1 MSEFTLCKCKP
12 LAFKTLHLQ
21 SEQIKFNAM
30 ASTGTSAL
38 KRSKPN
44 YIYSI
49 VGVAIVLFIMGI
61 MGWLFL
67 NLQSIGDSFKE
78 DIRISVYV
86 RTADKNIVGK
96 IQQFIASQ
104 PYAKNVEYINK
115 EKAKAIWNK
124 ENNEDWAKI
133 LEANPLPESIDFF
146 AKADYVNTDSLTKI
160 TGAIENTFSKDVA
173 DIQYPKSLVTNLNE
187 RASKIGVIFLVMSI
201 ILCIIVIISIDN
213 TIRLAMYSNRF
224 LIKTMQMVGAT
235 RNFISK
241 PLLIRALLNGL
252 ISAFV
257 AIFLLFGLIEWA
269 TSQFPQIGM
278 LQGISNS
285 LILFGGLILLG
296 VGISVFSTYRSV
308 LKYLK
313 MKLDELY

>member
-1 MSEFTLCKCKP
+1 
-12 LAFKTLHLQ
+12 
-21 SEQIKFNAM
+21 M
-30 ASTGTSAL
+30 ASNGTSAL

-67 NLQSIGDSFKE
+67 NLQSIGDNFKE

-86 RTADKNIVGK
+86 RTTDKNTVGAL
-96 IQQFIASQ
+96 QQFIASQ

-133 LEANPLPESIDFF
+133 LDSNPLPESVDFF
-146 AKADYVNTDSLTKI
+146 AKANYVNTDSLTKI
-160 TGAIENTFSKDVA
+160 TAAIINKFSKDVA

-187 RASKIGVIFLVMSI
+187 RATKIGLIFLVMSI
-201 ILCIIVIISIDN
+201 ILCLIVIISIDN

-252 ISAFV
+252 ISAFI

-278 LQGISNS
+278 LQGVSNS
-285 LILFGGLILLG
+285 LILFGGLIILG
-296 VGISVFSTYRSV
+296 VGISVISTYRSV
-308 LKYLK
+308 VKYLK

>member
-1 MSEFTLCKCKP
+1 
-12 LAFKTLHLQ
+12 
-21 SEQIKFNAM
+21 M
-30 ASTGTSAL
+30 AVNGSGSL

-67 NLQSIGDSFKE
+67 NMHSIGDNFKE
-78 DIRISVYV
+78 DIRISVYL
-86 RTADKNIVGK
+86 RTSDKNSIGN
-96 IQQFIASQ
+96 IQQFIATQ

-115 EKAKAIWNK
+115 EKAKEIWNK
-124 ENNEDWAKI
+124 ENNEDWGKI
-133 LEANPLPESIDFF
+133 LEVNPLPESVDFF
-146 AKADYVNTDSLTKI
+146 AKANYVNVDSLTKI
-160 TGAIENTFSKDVA
+160 TAAIENNFKNEVA
-173 DIQYPKSLVTNLNE
+173 DISYPKSLVTSLNE
-187 RASKIGVIFLVMSI
+187 RTTKIGLIFLVMSI
-201 ILCIIVIISIDN
+201 VLCIIVIISIDN
-213 TIRLAMYSNRF
+213 TIRLAMFSNRF

-252 ISAFV
+252 ISAFI
-257 AIFLLFGLIEWA
+257 AIFLLFGMIEWA
-269 TSQFPQIGM
+269 TSQFPQIST
-278 LQGISNS
+278 LQGIQTSV
-285 LILFGGLILLG
+285 LLFGGLIVLG
-296 VGISVFSTYRSV
+296 VGISVLSTYRSV

>member
-1 MSEFTLCKCKP
+1 
-12 LAFKTLHLQ
+12 
-21 SEQIKFNAM
+21 M
-30 ASTGTSAL
+30 AANGSGSL

-67 NLQSIGDSFKE
+67 NLQSIGDTFKE
-78 DIRISVYV
+78 DIRISVYLK
-86 RTADKNIVGK
+86 TTDKNNIGK

-104 PYAKNVEYINK
+104 PYAKNVEYVDK
-115 EKAKAIWNK
+115 DKAKAIWNK

-133 LEANPLPESIDFF
+133 LNVNPLPESVDFF
-146 AKADYVNTDSLTKI
+146 AKADYVNVDSLNKI
-160 TGAIENTFSKDVA
+160 TSAIDVQFKNDIA

-187 RASKIGVIFLVMSI
+187 RATKLGLIFLVFSI
-201 ILCIIVIISIDN
+201 ILCVIVIISIDN
-213 TIRLAMYSNRF
+213 TIRLAMFSNRF

-252 ISAFV
+252 SSAFI
-257 AIFLLFGLIEWA
+257 AIFLLFGLIQWA
-269 TSQFPQIGM
+269 SMQFPQIQT
-278 LQGISNS
+278 LQTIGKSI
-285 LILFGGLILLG
+285 LLFGGLIVIG

-313 MKLDELY
+313 MKLDDLY

>member
-1 MSEFTLCKCKP
+1 
-12 LAFKTLHLQ
+12 
-21 SEQIKFNAM
+21 M

-86 RTADKNIVGK
+86 RTADKNIVGN

-133 LEANPLPESIDFF
+133 LEANPLPESVDFY

-160 TGAIENTFSKDVA
+160 TAAIKNSFSKDVA
-173 DIQYPKSLVTNLNE
+173 DIQYPKNLVTNLNE
-187 RASKIGVIFLVMSI
+187 RATKIGVIFLVMSI

-269 TSQFPQIGM
+269 TMQFPQIGM

-296 VGISVFSTYRSV
+296 VGISVLSTYRSV

>member
-1 MSEFTLCKCKP
+1 
-12 LAFKTLHLQ
+12 
-21 SEQIKFNAM
+21 M

-86 RTADKNIVGK
+86 RTTDKNIVGK

-133 LEANPLPESIDFF
+133 LEANPLPESVDFY

-160 TGAIENTFSKDVA
+160 TATIENTFSKDVA
-173 DIQYPKSLVTNLNE
+173 DIQYPKNLVTSLNE
-187 RASKIGVIFLVMSI
+187 RATKIGVIFLVMSI

>member
-1 MSEFTLCKCKP
+1 
-12 LAFKTLHLQ
+12 
-21 SEQIKFNAM
+21 M
-30 ASTGTSAL
+30 AVNGSGSL

-67 NLQSIGDSFKE
+67 NLHSIGDNFKE
-78 DIRISVYV
+78 DIRISVYL
-86 RTADKNIVGK
+86 RTAD
-96 IQQFIASQ
+96 QTSIASIEQYISNQ
-104 PYAKNVEYINK
+104 PYAKNVEYVNK

-124 ENNEDWAKI
+124 ENNEDWGKI
-133 LEANPLPESIDFF
+133 LEVNPLPESVDFF
-146 AKADYVNTDSLTKI
+146 AKAAYVNVDSLTAI
-160 TGAIENTFSKDVA
+160 TNAIQTNYKAEVA
-173 DIQYPKSLVTNLNE
+173 DISYPKSLVTNLNE
-187 RASKIGVIFLVMSI
+187 RSTKIGLIFLVMSI
-201 ILCIIVIISIDN
+201 VLCIIVIISIDT
-213 TIRLAMYSNRF
+213 TIRLAMFSNRF

-241 PLLIRALLNGL
+241 PLLIRALINGL
-252 ISAFV
+252 LSAGI

-269 TSQFPQIGM
+269 TAQFPQIRT
-278 LQGISNS
+278 LQGASTS
-285 LILFGGLILLG
+285 LLLFGGLILTG

>member
-1 MSEFTLCKCKP
+1 MP
-12 LAFKTLHLQ
+12 A
-21 SEQIKFNAM
+21 
-30 ASTGTSAL
+30 TGSSSL

-49 VGVAIVLFIMGI
+49 IGVAIVLFIMGI

-67 NLQSIGDSFKE
+67 NLHSIGDNFKE
-78 DIRISVYV
+78 DIRISVYIHS
-86 RTADKNIVGK
+86 TDKNTVGK

-104 PYAKNVEYINK
+104 DYAKNVEYVNK

-133 LEANPLPESIDFF
+133 FDVNPLPESIDFF
-146 AKADYVNTDSLTKI
+146 AKAAYVNIDSLNKI
-160 TGAIENTFSKDVA
+160 TAAIENEFQNQIA

-187 RASKIGVIFLVMSI
+187 RATKIGFIFLVLSI

-213 TIRLAMYSNRF
+213 TIRLAMFSNRF

-252 ISAFV
+252 ISALV
-257 AIFLLFGLIEWA
+257 AIFLLFGLIQWA
-269 TSQFPQIGM
+269 TSQFPQLDK

-285 LILFGGLILLG
+285 LLLFGGLIILG
-296 VGISVFSTYRSV
+296 VGISVFSTHRSV

>member
-1 MSEFTLCKCKP
+1 
-12 LAFKTLHLQ
+12 
-21 SEQIKFNAM
+21 M
-30 ASTGTSAL
+30 ASNGTPAL

-67 NLQSIGDSFKE
+67 NLQSIGDNFKE

-86 RTADKNIVGK
+86 RTTDKNTVGAL
-96 IQQFIASQ
+96 QQFIASQ

-133 LEANPLPESIDFF
+133 LDSNPLPESVDFF
-146 AKADYVNTDSLTKI
+146 AKANYVNTDSLTKI
-160 TGAIENTFSKDVA
+160 SAAIINRFSKDVA

-187 RASKIGVIFLVMSI
+187 RATKIGLIFLVMSI
-201 ILCIIVIISIDN
+201 ILCLIVIISIDN

-252 ISAFV
+252 ISAFI

-278 LQGISNS
+278 LQGVSNS
-285 LILFGGLILLG
+285 LILFGGLIILG
-296 VGISVFSTYRSV
+296 VGISVISTYRSV
-308 LKYLK
+308 VKYLK

>member
-1 MSEFTLCKCKP
+1 
-12 LAFKTLHLQ
+12 
-21 SEQIKFNAM
+21 M

-86 RTADKNIVGK
+86 RTADKNTVGAIEK
-96 IQQFIASQ
+96 FIASQ

-160 TGAIENTFSKDVA
+160 TAAIENTFRKDIA

-269 TSQFPQIGM
+269 TTQFPQIGM

>member
-1 MSEFTLCKCKP
+1 
-12 LAFKTLHLQ
+12 
-21 SEQIKFNAM
+21 M

-86 RTADKNIVGK
+86 RTSDNNTVGAIEK
-96 IQQFIASQ
+96 FIAGQ

-124 ENNEDWAKI
+124 ENNEDWGKI
-133 LEANPLPESIDFF
+133 LDSNPLPESVDFF

-160 TGAIENTFSKDVA
+160 TAAIESAFSKDVA

-187 RASKIGVIFLVMSI
+187 RATKIGVIFLVMSI

-213 TIRLAMYSNRF
+213 TIRLAMFSNRF

-235 RNFISK
+235 RSFIAK
-241 PLLIRALLNGL
+241 PLVIRALLNGL
-252 ISAFV
+252 ISAGI
-257 AIFLLFGLIEWA
+257 AIFLMFSLIQW
-269 TSQFPQIGM
+269 SSLQFPQIKTIQGM
-278 LQGISNS
+278 ANDFM
-285 LILFGGLILLG
+285 LFGGLIVLG
-296 VGISVFSTYRSV
+296 VGISVLSTYRSV
-308 LKYLK
+308 VKYLK

>member
-1 MSEFTLCKCKP
+1 
-12 LAFKTLHLQ
+12 
-21 SEQIKFNAM
+21 M

-86 RTADKNIVGK
+86 RTSDKNTVSAIEK
-96 IQQFIASQ
+96 FIASQ

-124 ENNEDWAKI
+124 ENNEDWGKI
-133 LEANPLPESIDFF
+133 LDSNPLPESVDFF
-146 AKADYVNTDSLTKI
+146 AKANYVNTDSLTKI
-160 TGAIENTFSKDVA
+160 TNVIENAFSKEVA

-187 RASKIGVIFLVMSI
+187 RATKIGIIFLVMSI

-213 TIRLAMYSNRF
+213 TIRLAMFSNRF

-269 TSQFPQIGM
+269 TTQFPQIGM

-296 VGISVFSTYRSV
+296 VVISVLSTYRSV

>member
-1 MSEFTLCKCKP
+1 
-12 LAFKTLHLQ
+12 
-21 SEQIKFNAM
+21 M
-30 ASTGTSAL
+30 ASNGTPAL

-67 NLQSIGDSFKE
+67 NLQSIGDNFKE

-86 RTADKNIVGK
+86 RTTDKNTVGVL
-96 IQQFIASQ
+96 QQFIASQ

-133 LEANPLPESIDFF
+133 LDSNPLPESVDFF
-146 AKADYVNTDSLTKI
+146 AKANYVNTDSLTKI
-160 TGAIENTFSKDVA
+160 TAAIINRFSKDVA

-187 RASKIGVIFLVMSI
+187 RATKIGLIFLVMSI
-201 ILCIIVIISIDN
+201 ILCLIVIISIDN

-252 ISAFV
+252 ISAFI

-278 LQGISNS
+278 LQGVSNS
-285 LILFGGLILLG
+285 LILFGGLIILG
-296 VGISVFSTYRSV
+296 VGISVISTYRSV
-308 LKYLK
+308 VKYLK

>member
-1 MSEFTLCKCKP
+1 
-12 LAFKTLHLQ
+12 
-21 SEQIKFNAM
+21 M

-86 RTADKNIVGK
+86 RTADKNTVGAIEK
-96 IQQFIASQ
+96 FIASQ

-133 LEANPLPESIDFF
+133 LEANPLPESIDFY

-160 TGAIENTFSKDVA
+160 TSAIEKTFPKDVA

-187 RASKIGVIFLVMSI
+187 RATKIGVIFLVMSI

-296 VGISVFSTYRSV
+296 VGISVLSTYRSV

-313 MKLDELY
+313 MQPHTSLRIPNP

>member
-1 MSEFTLCKCKP
+1 
-12 LAFKTLHLQ
+12 LQ
-21 SEQIKFNAM
+21 SEHVKINAM
-30 ASTGTSAL
+30 AASGTSSL

-49 VGVAIVLFIMGI
+49 IGVAIVLFIMGI

-67 NLQSIGDSFKE
+67 NLQSIGDNFKE
-78 DIRISVYV
+78 DIRISVYI
-86 RTADKNIVGK
+86 RSTDKNTIGN

-104 PYAKNVEYINK
+104 DYAKNVEYVNK

-133 LEANPLPESIDFF
+133 LDVNPLPESIDFF
-146 AKADYVNTDSLTKI
+146 AKAAYVNTDSLNKI
-160 TGAIENTFSKDVA
+160 TAAIEDEFRNQIA
-173 DIQYPKSLVTNLNE
+173 DIQYPKSLVTSLNE
-187 RASKIGVIFLVMSI
+187 RTTKIGFLFLVFGI

-213 TIRLAMYSNRF
+213 TIRLAMFSNRF

-252 ISAFV
+252 ISALI
-257 AIFLLFGLIEWA
+257 AIFLLFGLIQWA
-269 TSQFPQIGM
+269 ISQFPQLGK

-285 LILFGGLILLG
+285 LLLFGGLILLG
-296 VGISVFSTYRSV
+296 VGISVFSTHRSV

>member
-1 MSEFTLCKCKP
+1 
-12 LAFKTLHLQ
+12 
-21 SEQIKFNAM
+21 M

-160 TGAIENTFSKDVA
+160 TAAIESAFSKDVA

-187 RASKIGVIFLVMSI
+187 RATKIGVIFLVMSI

-252 ISAFV
+252 ISAFI

-269 TSQFPQIGM
+269 TTQFPQIGM

>member
-1 MSEFTLCKCKP
+1 
-12 LAFKTLHLQ
+12 
-21 SEQIKFNAM
+21 M

-86 RTADKNIVGK
+86 RTADKNTVGA
-96 IQQFIASQ
+96 IQKFIASQ

-133 LEANPLPESIDFF
+133 LEANPLPESIDFY

-160 TGAIENTFSKDVA
+160 TSAIEKTFPKDVA

-187 RASKIGVIFLVMSI
+187 RATKIGVIFLVMSI

>member
-1 MSEFTLCKCKP
+1 
-12 LAFKTLHLQ
+12 
-21 SEQIKFNAM
+21 M

-86 RTADKNIVGK
+86 RIADKNTVSAIEK
-96 IQQFIASQ
+96 FIASQ

-124 ENNEDWAKI
+124 ENNEDWGKI
-133 LEANPLPESIDFF
+133 LDSNPLPESVDFF
-146 AKADYVNTDSLTKI
+146 AKANYVNTDSLTKI
-160 TGAIENTFSKDVA
+160 TNVIENAFSKEVA

-187 RASKIGVIFLVMSI
+187 RATKIGIIFLVMSI

-213 TIRLAMYSNRF
+213 TIRLAMFSNRF

-269 TSQFPQIGM
+269 TTQFPQIGM

-296 VGISVFSTYRSV
+296 VGISVLSTYRSV